1 MPIGVFIIALM
12 LFAWPK
18 SQSPAAGK
26 ILWRELDVIGCLLSI
41 AALVLLVFAL
51 QEAGAEAYRWSS
63 VIIIT
68 TLTLSGVAA
77 VALYFWIWYLS
88 SKKRHFE
95 PLFHAR
101 VVAQKVLGGNAV

>member
-1 MPIGVFIIALM
+1 M

-18 SQSPAAGK
+18 TQSPAAGK

-51 QEAGAEAYRWSS
+51 QEAGAEAYSWSS
-63 VIIIT
+63 GVIVT

-77 VALYFWIWYLS
+77 VALFFWIWYLS
-88 SKKRHFE
+88 AGIRLFV
-95 PLFHAR
+95 PLFPAR
-101 VVAQKVLGGNAV
+101 IMVDRVLGANVV

>member
-1 MPIGVFIIALM
+1 M

-41 AALVLLVFAL
+41 VALVLLVFAL
-51 QEAGAEAYRWSS
+51 QEAGAEAYAWSS
-63 VIIIT
+63 AMIVT

-88 SKKRHFE
+88 SAKRFFD
-95 PLFHAR
+95 PLFQAR
-101 VVAQKVLGGNAV
+101 IVAQKVLGGNAM

>member
-1 MPIGVFIIALM
+1 M

-26 ILWRELDVIGCLLSI
+26 ILWHELDVIGCLLSV

-51 QEAGAEAYRWSS
+51 QEAGAEAYAWSS
-63 VIIIT
+63 AIIIT
-68 TLTLSGVAA
+68 TLTISAVSA

-88 SKKRHFE
+88 RAKRFFE
-95 PLFHAR
+95 PLFQAR
-101 VVAQKVLGGNAV
+101 VVAQKVLGGNAM